1 MQAFEDL
8 ELDHLVGRPDYDI
21 ASCDFD
27 SRIANLEALPPSCRE
42 LHANIELIIVPH
54 LTTRALPCT
63 GVTYCLDNP
72 GSGSGQALNRVRN
85 RIPHHR
91 AASSR
96 GVGYLFATDNIARI
110 AS

>member
-1 MQAFEDL
+1 MQTLNHLKF
-8 ELDHLVGRPDYDI
+8 HCLVGRPHDNI

-54 LTTRALPCT
+54 LTTRALPCA

-72 GSGSGQALNRVRN
+72 GSGEVVLFDVCVKRSRKPSWDLPLALAGAQ
-85 RIPHHR
+85 H
-91 AASSR
+91 
-96 GVGYLFATDNIARI
+96 
-110 AS
+110 